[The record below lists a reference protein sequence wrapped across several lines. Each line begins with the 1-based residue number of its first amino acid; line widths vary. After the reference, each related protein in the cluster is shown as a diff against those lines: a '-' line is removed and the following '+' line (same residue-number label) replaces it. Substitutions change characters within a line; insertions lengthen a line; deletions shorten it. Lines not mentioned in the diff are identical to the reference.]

1 MIPGATSGFLK
12 PPVTPVIAGLLA
24 ACLFAG
30 PAVRAAGA
38 RAGDE
43 QLEFGFIAEPTGDK
57 VSLGTHRLHVE
68 CRGEGS
74 VTILFEP
81 GLGGHALE
89 WRPVENLLA
98 DRARTCTYDRA
109 GYAWSDRS
117 PFAHHAAQL
126 AREAD
131 QLLDALGVD
140 GPLILV
146 GHSFGGFIVRQL
158 ARLREAQMIGLV
170 LVDASHE
177 DQFDRLEA
185 MGDRHVLPRG
195 PNFVVS
201 PIAVPEGLPDALQ
214 RRVAAFSRMHKSY
227 AAIHDELAAFR
238 RSAEQLQEDHEVV
251 DYPVR
256 VLRRGLEL
264 YTGHDDS
271 ARKNALWR
279 ELQADLATL
288 SHDGRVIVAVGS
300 GHHIHVDQPEL
311 VAGVITELLDAN
323 HRRPSEER
331 Q

>member
-1 MIPGATSGFLK
+1 MT
-12 PPVTPVIAGLLA
+12 AGLLTVCLLA
-24 ACLFAG
+24 ASGAS
-30 PAVRAAGA
+30 AAGTQTDD
-38 RAGDE
+38 R
-43 QLEFGFIAEPTGDK
+43 QLEFGFIAEPTGERI
-57 VSLGTHRLHVE
+57 SLGTHRLHLE
-68 CRGEGS
+68 CRGQGT

-131 QLLDALGVD
+131 QLLDAPGID

-146 GHSFGGFIVRQL
+146 GHSFGGFVARQL
-158 ARLREAQMIGLV
+158 ARLREAQLIGLV

-185 MGDRHVLPRG
+185 LGVNQVLPRG

-201 PIAVPEGLPDALQ
+201 AIEVPARLPDKLQ
-214 RRVAAFSRMHKSY
+214 RRVAAFARMRKSY

-238 RSAEQLQEDHEVV
+238 RSAEQLQEQREVV

-256 VLRRGLEL
+256 VLRRGLDL
-264 YTGHDDS
+264 YAGQDDS
-271 ARKNALWR
+271 AGKNALWR
-279 ELQADLATL
+279 ELQEDLATL
-288 SHDGRVIVAVGS
+288 SHDGRVIVAAGS
-300 GHHIHVDQPEL
+300 GHHIHVEQPEL
-311 VAGVITELLDAN
+311 VAGVIGELIDTAAKTYLIDPASDKEL
-323 HRRPSEER
+323 R
-331 Q
+331 